1 MQSSS
6 FLLVFYGA
14 LFALAVAEL
23 GRTWKKL
30 FYDSYWEYNAWSMAF
45 FFLAAFNW
53 FGMQYRLEFLSTSFL
68 SYLLLMIPPLL
79 FYLLVSVFTP
89 EKEDNVKKHFLNQR
103 KSIFILLA
111 LFVISNILIS
121 YFTNDRSMNVNL
133 LRLIA
138 VVLAFISAFRDKII
152 FRILLLIY
160 LVAGIL
166 ATTIFQ
172 L

>member
-6 FLLVFYGA
+6 FLLIFYGA

-53 FGMQYRLEFLSTSFL
+53 YGMQNRLEYLSTSFL
-68 SYLLLMIPPLL
+68 SFLSLMIPPLL

-89 EKEDNVKKHFLNQR
+89 EKEENVKSHFFEN
-103 KSIFILLA
+103 KKIIFILLA
-111 LFVISNILIS
+111 LFVLSNIIVTF
-121 YFTNDRSMNVNL
+121 FTNDSSPNVNL

-138 VVLAFISAFRDKII
+138 VVLALLCAFSNKII
-152 FRILLLIY
+152 FRILFLIY
-160 LVAGIL
+160 LVVGIL
-166 ATTIFQ
+166 STTILQ

>member
-6 FLLVFYGA
+6 FLLIFYGA

-23 GRTWKKL
+23 ARTWKKL

-53 FGMQYRLEFLSTSFL
+53 YGMQYRLEFLSTSFL

-89 EKEDNVKKHFLNQR
+89 EKEENVKQHFLNQR

-111 LFVISNILIS
+111 LFVISNIIVS
-121 YFTNDRSMNVNL
+121 YFTSDRSINVNL

-138 VVLAFISAFRDKII
+138 VVLALLCAFSDKMI
-152 FRILLLIY
+152 FRILLLTY
-160 LVAGIL
+160 LVVGIL
-166 ATTIFQ
+166 STTILQ